1 MLMLALVQRI
11 CRILRDEPREAMDT
25 KPCGLVVNLRFSLTI
40 TNSEAS
46 LHFRC
51 YMAVRCSELS
61 LISVQMTTLDNAGV
75 PFRELE
81 GRGATGCC

>member
-1 MLMLALVQRI
+1 MLVLVQRI

-25 KPCGLVVNLRFSLTI
+25 KPSGLVVNLRFSLTI
-40 TNSEAS
+40 TNSEAF

-81 GRGATGCC
+81 GRGAMGCC